1 MKQNSSKSCTVH
13 RLPCTQKPSL
23 EDLLKDRILILDGGM
38 GSMIQQYHLEE
49 EDYRGTQFAHLPGN
63 LKGNGEALNITR
75 PDVIQAIHKQYLE
88 AGADIIETNT
98 LNATAISMADYG
110 MEACVREINLAAVR
124 AAKEVVDQY
133 TALNPDKPRF
143 VAGSIGPTNKT
154 ASISPDMSNPAFRSI
169 TFDELYAAYKEQI
182 TALIE
187 GGVDALLIETSFDT
201 LNVKAALMA
210 AEDVM
215 KESGKEVALMVSYT
229 LAGKSGRILSGQTL
243 EAAVASIS
251 HAKLLSIGLNCSFG
265 AKDMKPFLKA
275 LGEITS
281 CYISAY
287 PNAGLP
293 NSLGQYDETPET
305 MAVQIQE
312 YFEEGLVNIIGGCC
326 GTTPAHIAAIAELL
340 GARCTAHGARKLAS
354 DTTNSDLI
362 LSGLDVL
369 KIGSNTHIVHRAPCT
384 VHPKSCTPSFTMIGE
399 RCNVAGSRKF
409 LRLIQEKKYE
419 EALGIA
425 RKQIEDGAQIID
437 INVDDGLLDGVRE
450 ITTFLNLIA
459 SEPDIAA
466 VPVMVDSSDWNIIE
480 AGLKCLQG
488 KSIVNS
494 ISLKNGEADFLK
506 KAKKVKSY
514 GAAVIAMAFD
524 EKGQADTFER
534 KIAVC
539 ERMYHLLID
548 QAGFQACDI
557 IFDPNILAIATG
569 IEEHNNYAVDFIR
582 ATEWIKKNLPGAKVS
597 GGVSNLSFSF
607 RGNNYLREAM
617 HAVFLYYAIQKG
629 MDMGIVNPSTALNY
643 EDIPEEMRNRIEDVL
658 FNRAPDA
665 VEQLMEIAQTAQ
677 TDTPNG
683 RTGVN
688 PAHDEWRTEPVTERL
703 KQALIKGN
711 GDFLEQ
717 DIQEALK
724 IYSQPVDI
732 IDQPLM
738 EGMNTVGQLFGE
750 GKMFLPQVVKTART
764 MKKAVAILQPY
775 IEAGKKGREAKA
787 GKILFATVKGDV
799 HDIGKNITG
808 VILSCNNYEVIDIGV
823 MVPPEEIIQKAQ
835 EHQVDVVALSG
846 LITPSLQEMAF
857 VASEME
863 KAGLSIPLLIGG
875 ATTSRLHT
883 ALKIDPLYHGAVVQV
898 PDASQAVP
906 AVNQLLNPTTK
917 ESYIQTVKA
926 SYNELREEG
935 KPQKELVSL
944 DYARQHA
951 LKIDHTTYKN
961 PKPLLEGTKVI
972 DFTVKEVAPY
982 IHWAGFLAAWKFPVK
997 YGTYLKLA
1005 TGKEQTEWI
1014 DSFPENEKPKVLETV
1029 GLMQDAQ
1036 KTLAGW
1042 IQKDPETIKAI
1053 IGFYSVK
1060 AENEA
1065 LVIRWDEVPPRS
1077 DYPDRFYLSN
1087 RGRTS
1092 NNNTNEVEPRPNKEI
1107 MIPILRRQEK
1117 REDDTYKSLV
1127 DFIHPDGDYMGLF
1140 VVTAGPSAHE
1150 KGCSCGCHPAED
1162 PYQEMLEQ
1170 TLRDRLVEAAA
1181 EYLHEKVRK
1190 EYWGYAS
1197 DESFTLDELLKE
1209 RFRGIRPA
1217 SGYPSHP
1224 DLSLNFVIDD
1234 LLQMNRIGVDLT
1246 PNGAMDPPSTIA
1258 GMYIAHPEAVYFYI
1272 GQIGEDQLADYAQK
1286 TGLEPECVKARL
1298 GIC

>member
-1 MKQNSSKSCTVH
+1 
-13 RLPCTQKPSL
+13 
-23 EDLLKDRILILDGGM
+23 
-38 GSMIQQYHLEE
+38 
-49 EDYRGTQFAHLPGN
+49 
-63 LKGNGEALNITR
+63 
-75 PDVIQAIHKQYLE
+75 
-88 AGADIIETNT
+88 
-98 LNATAISMADYG
+98 
-110 MEACVREINLAAVR
+110 
-124 AAKEVVDQY
+124 
-133 TALNPDKPRF
+133 
-143 VAGSIGPTNKT
+143 
-154 ASISPDMSNPAFRSI
+154 
-169 TFDELYAAYKEQI
+169 
-182 TALIE
+182 
-187 GGVDALLIETSFDT
+187 
-201 LNVKAALMA
+201 
-210 AEDVM
+210 
-215 KESGKEVALMVSYT
+215 
-229 LAGKSGRILSGQTL
+229 
-243 EAAVASIS
+243 
-251 HAKLLSIGLNCSFG
+251 
-265 AKDMKPFLKA
+265 
-275 LGEITS
+275 
-281 CYISAY
+281 
-287 PNAGLP
+287 
-293 NSLGQYDETPET
+293 
-305 MAVQIQE
+305 
-312 YFEEGLVNIIGGCC
+312 
-326 GTTPAHIAAIAELL
+326 
-340 GARCTAHGARKLAS
+340 
-354 DTTNSDLI
+354 
-362 LSGLDVL
+362 
-369 KIGSNTHIVHRAPCT
+369 
-384 VHPKSCTPSFTMIGE
+384 MIGE

-437 INVDDGLLDGVRE
+437 TNVDDGLLDGVRE
-450 ITTFLNLIA
+450 ITVFLNLIA

-534 KIAVC
+534 KIEVC

-617 HAVFLYYAIQKG
+617 HAVFLYHAIQKG

-658 FNRAPDA
+658 FNRTPDA
-665 VEQLMEIAQTAQ
+665 IEKLMEIAQNAQ
-677 TDTPNG
+677 MDTPTG
-683 RTGVN
+683 RTGTN
-688 PAHDEWRTEPVTERL
+688 PTHDEWRTEPVTERL

-724 IYSQPVDI
+724 IYPQPVDI

-775 IEAGKKGREAKA
+775 IEAGKKEGEAKA

-823 MVPPEEIIQKAQ
+823 MVPPEEIIQKAK

-906 AVNQLLNPTTK
+906 AVNQLLNPENK
-917 ESYIQTVKA
+917 ASYIQKTKEN
-926 SYNELREEG
+926 YKELREKG
-935 KPQKELVSL
+935 NQRKELVSL
-944 DYARQHA
+944 DYARKHA
-951 LKIDHTTYKN
+951 LKIDHTACKN
-961 PKPLLEGTKVI
+961 PKPKLEGTKVI

-982 IHWAGFLAAWKFPVK
+982 IHWAGFLAAWRLPVK
-997 YGTYLKLA
+997 YAAYLKLD
-1005 TGKEQTEWI
+1005 TEKAKTAWMN
-1014 DSFPENEKPKVLETV
+1014 SFSENEQPKVLEAV
-1029 GLMQDAQ
+1029 RLLQDAQ
-1036 KTLAGW
+1036 KTLSGW
-1042 IQKDPETIKAI
+1042 SQKDPETIKAI
-1053 IGFYSVK
+1053 IGFYPV
-1060 AENEA
+1060 EA
-1065 LVIRWDEVPPRS
+1065 KDESLVIND
-1077 DYPDRFYLSN
+1077 
-1087 RGRTS
+1087 T
-1092 NNNTNEVEPRPNKEI
+1092 I
-1107 MIPILRRQEK
+1107 IPVLRQQEK
-1117 REDDTYKSLV
+1117 REDNTYKSLI
-1127 DFIHPDGDYMGLF
+1127 DFIHPDGDYIGLF
-1140 VVTAGPSAHE
+1140 VVTAGLSAHE
-1150 KGCSCGCHPAED
+1150 KGCSCGCQPTED
-1162 PYQEMLEQ
+1162 PYQEILEQ

-1197 DESFTLDELLKE
+1197 GESLSLDELLKE

-1224 DLSLNFVIDD
+1224 DLSLNFVIDN
-1234 LLQMNRIGVDLT
+1234 LLQMNRIGVGLT
-1246 PNGAMDPPSTIA
+1246 PNGAMNPPASIA
-1258 GMYIAHPEAVYFYI
+1258 GMYIAHPEADYFYI
-1272 GQIGEDQLADYAQK
+1272 GPIGDDQLADYAQK
-1286 TGLEPECVKARL
+1286 SGLEPERVKARL
-1298 GIC
+1298 GMC

>member
-1 MKQNSSKSCTVH
+1 
-13 RLPCTQKPSL
+13 
-23 EDLLKDRILILDGGM
+23 
-38 GSMIQQYHLEE
+38 
-49 EDYRGTQFAHLPGN
+49 
-63 LKGNGEALNITR
+63 
-75 PDVIQAIHKQYLE
+75 
-88 AGADIIETNT
+88 
-98 LNATAISMADYG
+98 
-110 MEACVREINLAAVR
+110 
-124 AAKEVVDQY
+124 
-133 TALNPDKPRF
+133 
-143 VAGSIGPTNKT
+143 
-154 ASISPDMSNPAFRSI
+154 
-169 TFDELYAAYKEQI
+169 
-182 TALIE
+182 
-187 GGVDALLIETSFDT
+187 
-201 LNVKAALMA
+201 
-210 AEDVM
+210 
-215 KESGKEVALMVSYT
+215 
-229 LAGKSGRILSGQTL
+229 
-243 EAAVASIS
+243 
-251 HAKLLSIGLNCSFG
+251 
-265 AKDMKPFLKA
+265 
-275 LGEITS
+275 
-281 CYISAY
+281 
-287 PNAGLP
+287 
-293 NSLGQYDETPET
+293 
-305 MAVQIQE
+305 
-312 YFEEGLVNIIGGCC
+312 
-326 GTTPAHIAAIAELL
+326 
-340 GARCTAHGARKLAS
+340 
-354 DTTNSDLI
+354 
-362 LSGLDVL
+362 
-369 KIGSNTHIVHRAPCT
+369 
-384 VHPKSCTPSFTMIGE
+384 MIGE

-437 INVDDGLLDGVRE
+437 INVDDGLLDGVLE

-459 SEPDIAA
+459 SEPDIAS

-506 KAKKVKSY
+506 KAKKIKSY

-534 KIAVC
+534 KIEVC
-539 ERMYHLLID
+539 ERMYHLLIE
-548 QAGFQACDI
+548 QAGFQAHDI

-582 ATEWIKKNLPGAKVS
+582 ATEWIKNNLPGAKVS

-617 HAVFLYYAIQKG
+617 HAVFLYHAIQKG
-629 MDMGIVNPSTALNY
+629 MDMGIVNPSTALSY
-643 EDIPEEMRNRIEDVL
+643 EDIPAEMRNRIEDVL
-658 FNRAPDA
+658 FNRTPDA
-665 VEQLMEIAQTAQ
+665 VEKLMEIAVVGAGFTPAQ
-677 TDTPNG
+677 FPTQSNTP
-683 RTGVN
+683 TGN
-688 PAHDEWRTEPVTERL
+688 EWRTESVAERL
-703 KQALIKGN
+703 KQALIKGV

-724 IYSQPVDI
+724 IYPQPVDI

-775 IEAGKKGREAKA
+775 IEAGKKEGEAKA

-823 MVPPEEIIQKAQ
+823 MVPPEEIIQKAK
-835 EHQVDVVALSG
+835 EYQVDVVALSG

-906 AVNQLLNPTTK
+906 AVNQLLNPATK
-917 ESYIQTVKA
+917 ENYIQKIKET
-926 SYNELREEG
+926 YNELREDG
-935 KPQKELVSL
+935 QPKKELVSL

-951 LKIDHTTYKN
+951 LKIDHTAYKN
-961 PKPLLEGTKVI
+961 PKPQLEGTKVI
-972 DFTVKEVAPY
+972 AFTVKEVAPY
-982 IHWAGFLAAWKFPVK
+982 IHWAGFLSAWKFPVK
-997 YGTYLKLA
+997 YGAYLKLA
-1005 TGKEQTEWI
+1005 TEKEQTEWM
-1014 DSFPENEKPKVLETV
+1014 DSFPENEKAKVLETV
-1029 GLMQDAQ
+1029 RLLQDAK

-1042 IQKDPETIKAI
+1042 SEKDPETIKAI
-1053 IGFYSVK
+1053 IGFYPVK
-1060 AENEA
+1060 AENES
-1065 LVIRWDEVPPRS
+1065 LV
-1077 DYPDRFYLSN
+1077 L
-1087 RGRTS
+1087 
-1092 NNNTNEVEPRPNKEI
+1092 NEI
-1107 MIPILRRQEK
+1107 LIPILRQQEK
-1117 REDDTYKSLV
+1117 RDDDTYKSLV
-1127 DFIHPDGDYMGLF
+1127 DFIHPEGDYIGLF
-1140 VVTAGPSAHE
+1140 VVTAGKTAHAQ
-1150 KGCSCGCHPAED
+1150 GCSCGCQHPDD

-1197 DESFTLDELLKE
+1197 DEAFTPAELLKE
-1209 RFRGIRPA
+1209 RYRGIRPA

-1224 DLSLNFVIDD
+1224 DLSLNFVIDE

-1246 PNGAMDPPSTIA
+1246 PNGAMNPPSTIA
-1258 GMYIAHPEAVYFYI
+1258 GMYIAHPEAIYFYI

-1286 TGLEPECVKARL
+1286 SGLEPERIKARL
-1298 GIC
+1298 GM

>member
-1 MKQNSSKSCTVH
+1 MT
-13 RLPCTQKPSL
+13 TL
-23 EDLLKDRILILDGGM
+23 EALLKDRILILDGGM
-38 GSMIQQYHLEE
+38 GSMIQQYRLEE
-49 EDYRGTQFAHLPGN
+49 KDYRGTQFAHLPGS

-75 PDVIQAIHKQYLE
+75 PDVIQAIHAQYLE

-98 LNATAISMADYG
+98 LNATSISMADYG
-110 MEACVREINLAAVR
+110 MEAYVREINLSAAR
-124 AAKEVVDQY
+124 FAKEIAGQY

-169 TFDELYAAYKEQI
+169 TFDELYIAYKEQI
-182 TALIE
+182 AALIE

-215 KESGKEVALMVSYT
+215 AELGKEVALMVSYT

-243 EAAVASIS
+243 EAALASVS

-265 AKDMKPFLKA
+265 ARDMKPFLKA
-275 LGEITS
+275 LGEMTPF
-281 CYISAY
+281 YISAY

-312 YFEEGLVNIIGGCC
+312 YFDEGLVNIIGGCC
-326 GTTPAHIAAIAELL
+326 GTTPPHIAAIAAMAKGE
-340 GARCTAHGARKLAS
+340 RRKQAKGEGQKAKDALV
-354 DTTNSDLI
+354 
-362 LSGLDVL
+362 LSGLDALRLSPLALGPV
-369 KIGSNTHIVHRAPCT
+369 
-384 VHPKSCTPSFTMIGE
+384 FTMVGE

-437 INVDDGLLDGVRE
+437 INVDDGLLDGVKE
-450 ITTFLNLIA
+450 MTTFLNLIA
-459 SEPDIAA
+459 SEPDIAS

-506 KAKKVKSY
+506 KAKKIKSY

-534 KIAVC
+534 KIKVC
-539 ERMYHLLID
+539 ERMYHLLIE
-548 QAGFQACDI
+548 QAGFQAHDI
-557 IFDPNILAIATG
+557 IFDPNVLAIATG

-582 ATEWIKKNLPGAKVS
+582 AIEWIKKNLPGAKVS

-629 MDMGIVNPSTALNY
+629 MDMGIVNPSTALSY

-658 FNRAPDA
+658 FNRVSDA
-665 VEQLMEIAQTAQ
+665 VEKLMEIAQTAQ
-677 TDTPNG
+677 TDTPTG
-683 RTGVN
+683 RAGVN
-688 PAHDEWRTEPVTERL
+688 PVPTEWRNESVTERL
-703 KQALIKGN
+703 KQALIKGV

-724 IYSQPVDI
+724 IYPQPVDI

-775 IEAGKKGREAKA
+775 IEAGKKEGEAKA

-823 MVPPEEIIQKAQ
+823 MVPPEEIIQKAK
-835 EHQVDVVALSG
+835 EYQVDVVALSG

-863 KAGLSIPLLIGG
+863 KAGFSIPLLIGG

-906 AVNQLLNPTTK
+906 AVNQLLNPATK
-917 ESYIQTVKA
+917 EYYIQHIKET
-926 SYNELREEG
+926 YNELREDG

-944 DYARQHA
+944 DYARKHA
-951 LKIDHTTYKN
+951 LKINHTASKN
-961 PKPLLEGTKVI
+961 PKPQLEGTKVM

-982 IHWAGFLAAWKFPVK
+982 IHWAGFLSAWKFPVK
-997 YGTYLKLA
+997 YGAYLKL
-1005 TGKEQTEWI
+1005 TTEKEQTEWI
-1014 DSFPENEKPKVLETV
+1014 DSFPENEKAKVLETV
-1029 GLMQDAQ
+1029 RLMQDAQ

-1042 IQKDPETIKAI
+1042 SRKDPETIKAI
-1053 IGFYSVK
+1053 IGFYPVK
-1060 AENEA
+1060 AEDES
-1065 LVIRWDEVPPRS
+1065 LVINDTQGIAGQARN
-1077 DYPDRFYLSN
+1077 DREF
-1087 RGRTS
+1087 RF
-1092 NNNTNEVEPRPNKEI
+1092 
-1107 MIPILRRQEK
+1107 PILRQQEK

-1127 DFIHPDGDYMGLF
+1127 DFIHPEGDYIGLF
-1140 VVTAGPSAHE
+1140 VVTAGKTIHAQ
-1150 KGCSCGCHPAED
+1150 GCSCGCQHPDD

-1190 EYWGYAS
+1190 EYWGYAP
-1197 DESFTLDELLKE
+1197 DEALTTAELLKE
-1209 RFRGIRPA
+1209 RYRGIRPA

-1224 DLSLNFVIDD
+1224 DLSLNFVIDN

-1246 PNGAMDPPSTIA
+1246 PNGAMNPPSTIA

-1272 GQIGEDQLADYAQK
+1272 GQIGEDQLADYARK
-1286 TGLEPECVKARL
+1286 SGLEPERIQARL
-1298 GIC
+1298 GM